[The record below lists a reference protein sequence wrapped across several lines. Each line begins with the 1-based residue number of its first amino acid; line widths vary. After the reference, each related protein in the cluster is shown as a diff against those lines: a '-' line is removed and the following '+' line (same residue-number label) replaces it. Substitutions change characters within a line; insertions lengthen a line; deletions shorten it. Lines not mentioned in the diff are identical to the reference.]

1 MGAVR
6 VTPEIFQA
14 YFEVGDEYNL
24 PILLSKELKE
34 VINNGTIDTSKFDPS
49 KLYWAEKIYQKSD
62 DSPIDFQ
69 SWKNFYTAVIND
81 IKPGF
86 NVLLVHLGYDN
97 DELKAITIDHP
108 DYGSTWRELDL
119 KIIQDSKFKS
129 LIEEKNIKLITWR
142 QIKDVS
148 Y

>member
-1 MGAVR
+1 MIDPKSNSFILIANQ
-6 VTPEIFQA
+6 IQFNDLSKL
-14 YFEVGDEYNL
+14 FFW
-24 PILLSKELKE
+24 LLSFSKHVVGTKVSSLK
-34 VINNGTIDTSKFDPS
+34 
-49 KLYWAEKIYQKSD
+49 L
-62 DSPIDFQ
+62 
-69 SWKNFYTAVIND
+69 
-81 IKPGF
+81 PGF

-142 QIKDVS
+142 QIKDVL

>member
-1 MGAVR
+1 MCSS
-6 VTPEIFQA
+6 
-14 YFEVGDEYNL
+14 DL
-24 PILLSKELKE
+24 
-34 VINNGTIDTSKFDPS
+34 GTIDTSKFDPS
-49 KLYWAEKIYQKSD
+49 KLYWVEKIYQKSD

-119 KIIQDSKFKS
+119 KIIQDNKFKS

-142 QIKDVS
+142 QIKDVL